1 MLQPIFIPAVEF
13 LRRPCQE
20 CLFFIY
26 FGCRRVRERKRL
38 PGIFMHT
45 TASQARTP
53 WKPRLLQNWVF
64 LPLDQSLCLGGREAG
79 WRWVSQCPIH
89 LHSQPDP
96 PHLPHSQIF
105 CPVRPGAT
113 SAWST
118 FVVSAP
124 STVSG
129 PQRVCKCR
137 STGNQMPRSGY
148 IRKCL
153 GSGLNSV
160 PYP

>member
-89 LHSQPDP
+89 LHSQPDRSPVASRAGLEMGVKEP
-96 PHLPHSQIF
+96 PG
-105 CPVRPGAT
+105 PGT
-113 SAWST
+113 SRESLHHWT
-118 FVVSAP
+118 P
-124 STVSG
+124 VSG
-129 PQRVCKCR
+129 AKNKGRAHSFPTVTASAS
-137 STGNQMPRSGY
+137 STGNSLRPQAP
-148 IRKCL
+148 C
-153 GSGLNSV
+153 
-160 PYP
+160 